1 MNKIDKFIDSEK
13 NYYGKIFVD
22 ISYAIENVSPFL
34 DKQLLNRRKYIVKI
48 GTLKRYIDLLESC
61 KSETQKSK
69 FLNIFKSDKY
79 ISLLKDYKNDNLES
93 LNQLDKCSKC
103 KCLNCIVNCKF
114 DGCLACKNDSN
125 IAYCD
130 KKKINVSLHDNFVLY
145 LRNNKTGKDGTY
157 NVIATL
163 QDIELDRKYI
173 IIQDLES
180 SEKFILYYY
189 PGISEDS
196 YGEITDPNEFD
207 FIVSIFQIVDK

>member
-145 LRNNKTGKDGTY
+145 LRNNKIGKDGTY